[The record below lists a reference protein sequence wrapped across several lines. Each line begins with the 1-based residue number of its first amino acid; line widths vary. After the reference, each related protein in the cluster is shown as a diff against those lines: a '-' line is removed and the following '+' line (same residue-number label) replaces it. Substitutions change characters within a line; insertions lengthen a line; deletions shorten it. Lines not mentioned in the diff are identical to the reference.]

1 MIRFNMFDSSCRAS
15 VARLSKMYHSI
26 LSGGSNWEQLE
37 SMITSIISTYFHC
50 RSTIN

>member
-1 MIRFNMFDSSCRAS
+1 MIRFNMFDSSCHES

-37 SMITSIISTYFHC
+37 SMICLRTLVFSLQKYY
-50 RSTIN
+50 